1 MNWHVQ
7 GHNLQKKRFQFS
19 NFLWPKLP
27 IFSKKS
33 YFLPLNGRNNCHN
46 SDQSCPWW
54 WRKLTNKKICCGI
67 KIDNCGIKSVRQWIG
82 LRRLY
87 TSFTHFTEVIRRR
100 NHQKSPKIK
109 IHKKSPA
116 MTTNQLTCTT
126 NMSVV
131 SNFLHRL
138 WGLQRRKVLKF
149 ILHCNWKILISHG
162 NNSASEFLLL

>member
-1 MNWHVQ
+1 MRQNYSDKTVWTDMSR
-7 GHNLQKKRFQFS
+7 GTICNKKVFQFG

-33 YFLPLNGRNNCHN
+33 HFLPLNGRHNCHK
-46 SDQSCPWW
+46 SGQSCPRW

-109 IHKKSPA
+109 IHKKITSNADQP
-116 MTTNQLTCTT
+116 T
-126 NMSVV
+126 NMYHQYDS
-131 SNFLHRL
+131 
-138 WGLQRRKVLKF
+138 
-149 ILHCNWKILISHG
+149 
-162 NNSASEFLLL
+162 

>member
-1 MNWHVQ
+1 MPV
-7 GHNLQKKRFQFS
+7 GKKSLKINEWRKNYSDKTVWTDMSRGTIYKKDVFQFS

-33 YFLPLNGRNNCHN
+33 HFLPLNGWNNCHK
-46 SDQSCPWW
+46 SGQSCPRW

-100 NHQKSPKIK
+100 NHQKSAKIK
-109 IHKKSPA
+109 IPQKI
-116 MTTNQLTCTT
+116 T
-126 NMSVV
+126 
-131 SNFLHRL
+131 SNVPQPTSMYH
-138 WGLQRRKVLKF
+138 
-149 ILHCNWKILISHG
+149 HYDS
-162 NNSASEFLLL
+162 